1 MAGSCLVTSTVCS
14 RFKVSAHQVN
24 AVSRFVLA
32 EEANNPESRVS
43 ACRFRRK
50 FSGGTT
56 IVPPRLLCDDRVR
69 DCGPR
74 RVRGT
79 ARGAHGAGA
88 ASRRARS
95 FYPPA
100 HSRLT
105 SRARAR
111 HRAPMTRM
119 VGLPARDEEIG
130 QATTPPQA
138 KSRPH
143 GAGGRKRAAPTHDP
157 LDETHADPHAVDA
170 AVAPTPTPITP
181 TPTKKRRNTKPFR
194 IEIGPPKEGEERD
207 EVNKP
212 NGRYNKNGVCFH
224 KASGKWRAIVYVGK
238 RQVSLGYF
246 TTQDDAE
253 RTIDNART
261 HGLPKGF
268 TGLRAMQQPKQS
280 EHAGVNWD
288 KHTKKWLARVY
299 EPSRNGAK
307 GKEHKVGYFREELQ
321 AVRAMIEEK
330 RRSSAAAPEGEEEG
344 KEGFVARGP
353 GMIHGDISDMVD
365 MGSPPGPAASVA
377 SSAPRRLNDPLPR

>member
-1 MAGSCLVTSTVCS
+1 
-14 RFKVSAHQVN
+14 
-24 AVSRFVLA
+24 
-32 EEANNPESRVS
+32 
-43 ACRFRRK
+43 
-50 FSGGTT
+50 
-56 IVPPRLLCDDRVR
+56 
-69 DCGPR
+69 
-74 RVRGT
+74 
-79 ARGAHGAGA
+79 
-88 ASRRARS
+88 
-95 FYPPA
+95 
-100 HSRLT
+100 
-105 SRARAR
+105 
-111 HRAPMTRM
+111 MTRM
-119 VGLPARDEEIG
+119 VGLPDEEEIG
-130 QATTPPQA
+130 QASTPPQA
-138 KSRPH
+138 KSRAH
-143 GAGGRKRAAPTHDP
+143 GQNRDGLNRKRSKIEPEHDP
-157 LDETHADPHAVDA
+157 LDETHADPRAVDA

-181 TPTKKRRNTKPFR
+181 TPTKKRRNRKPFR

-253 RTIDNART
+253 QTIENART

-268 TGLRAMQQPKQS
+268 TGLRAMQQPVQS

-321 AVRAMIEEK
+321 AVRAIEEK
-330 RRSSAAAPEGEEEG
+330 RRELGLPPPRAKKKER
-344 KEGFVARGP
+344 EGFVARGP

>member
-1 MAGSCLVTSTVCS
+1 
-14 RFKVSAHQVN
+14 
-24 AVSRFVLA
+24 
-32 EEANNPESRVS
+32 
-43 ACRFRRK
+43 
-50 FSGGTT
+50 
-56 IVPPRLLCDDRVR
+56 
-69 DCGPR
+69 
-74 RVRGT
+74 
-79 ARGAHGAGA
+79 
-88 ASRRARS
+88 
-95 FYPPA
+95 
-100 HSRLT
+100 
-105 SRARAR
+105 
-111 HRAPMTRM
+111 MTRT
-119 VGLPARDEEIG
+119 VGLPEEEIG
-130 QATTPPQA
+130 QAATPPQA
-138 KSRPH
+138 TSTKSRPH
-143 GAGGRKRAAPTHDP
+143 GQNGAGGRKRAAPEHDP
-157 LDETHADPHAVDA
+157 LDETHADPRTVYA

-181 TPTKKRRNTKPFR
+181 TPTKKRRNSKPFR

-299 EPSRNGAK
+299 EPSRNGVK
-307 GKEHKVGYFREELQ
+307 GKEYKVGYFREEHLAVQ
-321 AVRAMIEEK
+321 AIEEK
-330 RRSSAAAPEGEEEG
+330 RAELGLPPPRSSKK
-344 KEGFVARGP
+344 KERGGFVHRAP
-353 GMIHGDISDMVD
+353 GLSPGGHGDISDIVD

-377 SSAPRRLNDPLPR
+377 SSAPRRALIDPLAR